1 MTVDSYTYCQPTDIQ
16 GLVGDI
22 VPNRAFSGSTSP
34 SLTDVEGTC
43 NTIAAIIHAKLADE
57 GYAILTN
64 TVMLSTYPLV
74 QGFLKSLNIFGACS
88 LLMQA
93 VPGMAID
100 PSDSEAP
107 NSRANQFKK
116 QFNDGLKS
124 IDGQVIDLL
133 GMQRLI
139 RRTQRV
145 TAVQNLDPVTG
156 FHKEPLFWRGQND
169 IPGSRSL
176 LRP

>member
-1 MTVDSYTYCQPTDIQ
+1 MTVDIYTYCAPSDIQ
-16 GLVGDI
+16 VLVGDI
-22 VPNRAFSGSTSP
+22 VANRTFGGDTSP
-34 SLTDVEGTC
+34 SITDIEKTC
-43 NTIAAIIHAKLADE
+43 DTIAALIHAKLADQ
-57 GYAILTN
+57 GYSILTN
-64 TVMLSTYPLV
+64 AVMLSTYPLV
-74 QGFLKSLNIFGACS
+74 QGFLKTLNIVGTCS
-88 LLMQA
+88 LILQA

-100 PSDSEAP
+100 PSDADAP
-107 NSRANQFKK
+107 NARANQFKK

-156 FHKEPLFWRGQND
+156 FHKEPFFKRGMTD

-176 LRP
+176 ESP

>member
-1 MTVDSYTYCQPTDIQ
+1 MTVDTYTYCQPSDIQ

-22 VPNRAFSGSTSP
+22 VPNRAFSGNTSP
-34 SLTDVEGTC
+34 SLADVEGTC

-57 GYAILTN
+57 GYPLLTN
-64 TVMLSTYPLV
+64 AAMSSTYPLV
-74 QGFLKSLNIFGACS
+74 QGFLKSLNIFGTCS
-88 LLMQA
+88 LLLQS

-100 PSDSEAP
+100 PSDSDAP
-107 NSRANQFKK
+107 NARANQFKK

-124 IDGQVIDLL
+124 IGGQVIDLL
-133 GMQRLI
+133 GMARTT

-145 TAVQNLDPVTG
+145 TAVQNLDPDTSY
-156 FHKEPLFWRGQND
+156 HKDPFFRRGMTD

-176 LRP
+176 ESP